1 MPPRK
6 RPAAAAKKRPAAKEE
21 KRSRTANL
29 DLPTITNLLSS
40 HIAEVCSTG
49 YLCCIS
55 GSALAMASKGGRRLI
70 LKRRCPFPINSMPT
84 VFLAGKKPISTDR
97 NFPTNQVRK
106 ELSTILVTDSAFQ
119 PLISLSLVANFG
131 QADPRNSKSWRPK
144 REGNEVPLTLPR
156 LLSRWE
162 MLAL

>member
-70 LKRRCPFPINSMPT
+70 CEAA
-84 VFLAGKKPISTDR
+84 V
-97 NFPTNQVRK
+97 
-106 ELSTILVTDSAFQ
+106 
-119 PLISLSLVANFG
+119 SLSNKFNAYRVPG
-131 QADPRNSKSWRPK
+131 
-144 REGNEVPLTLPR
+144 REKTDFN
-156 LLSRWE
+156 
-162 MLAL
+162 